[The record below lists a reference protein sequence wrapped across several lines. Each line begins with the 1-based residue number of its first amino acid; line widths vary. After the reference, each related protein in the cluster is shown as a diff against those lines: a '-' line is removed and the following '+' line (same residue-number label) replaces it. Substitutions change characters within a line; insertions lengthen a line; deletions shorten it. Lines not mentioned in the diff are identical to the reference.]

1 MEERDL
7 KQFESR
13 LKQLREEILKVI
25 AGEDDDSGARDF
37 MDEIDKAQNVIEQ
50 AMGSLMSSS
59 QRSNLAKV
67 EEALERIKKS
77 AYGICEECGKE
88 IPMKRLEALPFA
100 QYCISCQQKLEE
112 EY

>member
-7 KQFESR
+7 KQFEPK

-25 AGEDDDSGARDF
+25 AGEDDDSGARYL
-37 MDEIDKAQNVIEQ
+37 MDEIDQAQNVIEQ

-59 QRSNLAKV
+59 QRANLAKV
-67 EEALERIKKS
+67 EEALERIKKNS
-77 AYGICEECGKE
+77 YGICEECGEE

>member
-7 KQFESR
+7 KQFESKLR
-13 LKQLREEILKVI
+13 ELREEILKVM
-25 AGEDDDSGARDF
+25 AGEDDDSGSRDF
-37 MDEIDKAQNVIEQ
+37 IDEIDRAQNVIEQ

-67 EEALERIKKS
+67 EDALARIKKNS
-77 AYGICEECGKE
+77 YGTCEECGEK

-100 QYCISCQQKLEE
+100 QYCISCQQELEDD
-112 EY
+112 Y

>member
-13 LKQLREEILKVI
+13 LKQLQEEILKVI
-25 AGEDDDSGARDF
+25 AGEDDDSGSRDF

-50 AMGSLMSSS
+50 AMGSLTSSS

-67 EEALERIKKS
+67 EEALERIKKN
-77 AYGICEECGKE
+77 AYGICEECGEE

-100 QYCISCQQKLEE
+100 LYCITCQQKLEE